1 VKIVYPGGSYS
12 VIWVLGVDMTEGIYI
27 IIYRGA
33 FSHMCHICHIGYR
46 ILLANTIWELW
57 RSYRLYVTYM
67 TKGSFS
73 WFFLYPL
80 IPSYISLYNRIPYC
94 MKGSYKQSSRVIYV
108 IYARVCAHV
117 LTYALIYLIV
127 CPCSRPRSHDHA
139 PHMGPDHMV
148 PTGMI
153 C

>member
-1 VKIVYPGGSYS
+1 MSYS
-12 VIWVLGVDMTEGIYI
+12 VIWVLGVDVTGSIYI

-80 IPSYISLYNRIPYC
+80 IPSYISLYNHIHYC
-94 MKGSYKQSSRVIYV
+94 IKGSYKRLQRVVYLGPWALSPNMVYCMLLCPIVYTALHM
-108 IYARVCAHV
+108 ITCHTWAQITWSPRV
-117 LTYALIYLIV
+117 
-127 CPCSRPRSHDHA
+127 
-139 PHMGPDHMV
+139 
-148 PTGMI
+148 
-153 C
+153 